1 MPPVRGGRA
10 PSKGSKKALAGN
22 ALNWVGRWYWE
33 DDGENWTP
41 YSDEQNELICNAFRT
56 SKKTVSIK
64 LASGIAFKVIFD
76 NMVQQNSQS
85 AFKRRI
91 RLALEDGDFYV
102 WEWEADGPT
111 WVVYDAHS
119 CVELEGAHRA
129 KSATLDLS
137 TGGHVYRVDLNAL
150 TQTNVVT
157 GTVRAVRRQ
166 PVGKTDTDANSG
178 GSQGAEGIEVKQE
191 AKPQEAKPKEE
202 EKQLG
207 LPSST
212 EGGGAP
218 VGGARAMR
226 SGVKRGRQPSQPPLE
241 SVGLG
246 NGDEES
252 DAPPSRKPRSGRKSV
267 KSEPKAAPETSEG
280 QNDTTGSSEVVKTI
294 VMNGRAPVD
303 PECKAK
309 LGKAH
314 VYSEGNN
321 VYDVMLNQTNVGL
334 NNNKFY
340 LIQLL
345 RDNDMKSFSVWMRWG
360 RVGRVG
366 MNSLKNCSNL
376 LDARELFEDKFLQKT
391 KNEWSQRSS
400 FQKVPG
406 KYDIVP
412 IDYSTDAMQT
422 TETDGAQKPP
432 PLQKQSLLDLRVQNL
447 LELICNV
454 RAMEETILEMKFDAK
469 KAPLGKVTKAQI
481 KAGYESLK
489 KVESCLKRNV
499 FGREMVDACSEFY
512 TRIPHDF
519 GMKTPPL
526 IRTEKELKEKI
537 QLLEVLSDIEIA
549 IKFIRSAEQTEHRL
563 DQCYQELHCKMTPL
577 ERDHADFKMIERY
590 MTSTHA
596 STHNEYSLSILDAFV
611 VEKEGEAEKFLAD
624 YGNRML
630 LWHGSRLSNWA
641 GILSQGLKIAP
652 PEAPV
657 TGYMFGKGIYFADM
671 CSKSANYCYT
681 TQKKNVGLVLLSE
694 VALGKC
700 AELLAA
706 NDQADKLPK
715 GKHST
720 KGLGKVAPDPS
731 NSVKIDGGEVTVP
744 MGPSTET
751 NVTNTSGFTLN
762 YNEYVVYRPE
772 QVRMRYLLKVSFDYK
787 PMW

>member
-1 MPPVRGGRA
+1 MPPVRGVRA
-10 PSKGSKKALAGN
+10 PSKGSKKAPAGN

-33 DDGENWTP
+33 DDGKNWTP
-41 YSDEQNELICNAFRT
+41 YSDEQNEIICNAFRT

-137 TGGHVYRVDLNAL
+137 TGGHAYRVDLNAL
-150 TQTNVVT
+150 TQTNVAT
-157 GTVRAVRRQ
+157 GTVRVVRRQ
-166 PVGKTDTDANSG
+166 P
-178 GSQGAEGIEVKQE
+178 GSLQN
-191 AKPQEAKPKEE
+191 
-202 EKQLG
+202 
-207 LPSST
+207 
-212 EGGGAP
+212 
-218 VGGARAMR
+218 
-226 SGVKRGRQPSQPPLE
+226 PSQPPLE
-241 SVGLG
+241 SIGLG

-280 QNDTTGSSEVVKTI
+280 QSDTTVSSEAVVKTI

-345 RDNDMKSFSVWMRWG
+345 KDNDMKSFSVWMRWG

-376 LDARELFEDKFLQKT
+376 LGAQELFEDKFFQKT

-422 TETDGAQKPP
+422 SETDGAQKPP

-731 NSVKIDGGEVTVP
+731 NSVKIDGGDVTVP

-751 NVTNTSGFTLN
+751 NVTNPSGFTLN

>member
-1 MPPVRGGRA
+1 MPPVRGVRA
-10 PSKGSKKALAGN
+10 PSKGSKKAPAGN

-33 DDGENWTP
+33 DDGKNWTP
-41 YSDEQNELICNAFRT
+41 YSDEQNEIICNAFRT

-137 TGGHVYRVDLNAL
+137 TGGHAYRVDLNAL
-150 TQTNVVT
+150 TQTNVAT
-157 GTVRAVRRQ
+157 GTVRVVRRQ
-166 PVGKTDTDANSG
+166 P
-178 GSQGAEGIEVKQE
+178 GSLQN
-191 AKPQEAKPKEE
+191 
-202 EKQLG
+202 
-207 LPSST
+207 
-212 EGGGAP
+212 
-218 VGGARAMR
+218 
-226 SGVKRGRQPSQPPLE
+226 PSQPPLE
-241 SVGLG
+241 SIGLG

-280 QNDTTGSSEVVKTI
+280 QSDTTVSMVKTI

-345 RDNDMKSFSVWMRWG
+345 KDNDMKSFSVWMRWG

-376 LDARELFEDKFLQKT
+376 LGAQELFEDKFFQKT

-422 TETDGAQKPP
+422 SETDGAQKPP

-731 NSVKIDGGEVTVP
+731 NSVKIDGGDVTVP

-751 NVTNTSGFTLN
+751 NVTNPSGFTLN